1 MSSTLRIGILGAT
14 GRVGTLLL
22 DAILAAE
29 TLTIGAAITRA
40 DSTHIGTDIGAFLGK
55 RDLGQFFQ
63 PLSEHCFQ
71 HCDVVID
78 FSMPEGLH
86 AALPFLAGR
95 PLVSGTTGLN
105 AQTEADLQAYAQSAP
120 VLTAAN
126 FSTGVNVLLAL
137 VAQAARA
144 LNDYEIEIVE
154 THHRYKKDAPSGT
167 ALALG
172 QAAAEARGHT
182 LAPVLCA
189 GREGTTD
196 TRDAQT
202 IGIHAVR
209 MGQVV
214 GEHTVS
220 LASDTEILTLGHS
233 AQQRSTFADGALRAA
248 RWLVEQPAGRYQMS
262 DMLGLS

>member
-1 MSSTLRIGILGAT
+1 MSPALRIGVLGAT
-14 GRVGTLLL
+14 GRVGALLL
-22 DAILAAE
+22 DAILSAD

-40 DSTHIGTDIGAFLGK
+40 GSTHIGTDIGAFLGK

-63 PLSEHCFQ
+63 PLSAQCFEN
-71 HCDVVID
+71 CDVVID

-86 AALPFLAGR
+86 TALPFLAGR
-95 PLVSGTTGLN
+95 PLVSGTTGLTP
-105 AQTEADLQAYAQSAP
+105 QTEADLLTYAKSAP

-144 LNDYEIEIVE
+144 LTDYEIEIVE

-182 LAPVLCA
+182 LDPVLCT
-189 GREGTTD
+189 GRDGITE

-209 MGQVV
+209 MGQVI

-220 LASDTEILTLGHS
+220 IASDAEILTLGHS

-248 RWLVEQPAGRYQMS
+248 RWLVKQPAGRYTMT